1 MSRKNLHLC
10 LIQKRHIKLRKNNKV
25 NSLFLKNKKVLHQ
38 KELAV
43 EQIVVVKN
51 QKVCQLNRCSL

>member
-1 MSRKNLHLC
+1 MSKKNHHLC
-10 LIQKRHIKLRKNNKV
+10 LIQKRHIKLRKNNKA

-38 KELAV
+38 QELAV